1 MLSID
6 MSVLLLHVEN
16 DVELDAGI
24 QPKEA
29 RELALKMPVLTRRP
43 AKSSRRQVTNVI
55 TAYARQEM
63 GPGIE

>member
-1 MLSID
+1 MQ
-6 MSVLLLHVEN
+6 
-16 DVELDAGI
+16 AI

-29 RELALKMPVLTRRP
+29 RELALKIPPVLTRRP
-43 AKSSRRQVTNVI
+43 AKSSRRQLTNVI